1 MRSAAEIVPEAYFDA
16 TAIVADAPASVMPMT
31 VIEAH
36 LYAYLGCILGLF
48 RGQALGDWGYRFAVT
63 SEGFPYSVQ
72 FEAARTIV
80 VARGL
85 VDEDGAGMM
94 TARRDELVAEIDSLL
109 TMGSWADRRQWL
121 RAATQCALALP
132 VGSIRHAISQTPGLA
147 TSVRLGQRRLLL
159 QADDIDLI
167 YEEYGVVSSVLGAN
181 VKDLLSPAVIWLSA
195 RILRQEDVPV
205 VD

>member
-1 MRSAAEIVPEAYFDA
+1 MPEAYFDA
-16 TAIVADAPASVMPMT
+16 VAIMADAPASVIPMT

-48 RGQALGDWGYRFAVT
+48 KGQAVGDWGYPFAVT
-63 SEGFPYSVQ
+63 SEGFPFSVQ
-72 FEAARTIV
+72 FEMARSMV

-85 VDEDGAGMM
+85 VDEDGAGLMG
-94 TARRDELVAEIDSLL
+94 ARRHELAAEIDSLL
-109 TMGSWADRRQWL
+109 TLGSWTDRRQWL

-132 VGSIRHAISQTPGLA
+132 VGSIRHAIGLTPGLA
-147 TSVRLGQRRLLL
+147 ASVRLGQRRHLL
-159 QADDIDLI
+159 QADDIDLL
-167 YEEYGVVSSVLGAN
+167 YEEYGIVSSVLGAD

-195 RILRQEDVPV
+195 RILRTEDAA

>member
-1 MRSAAEIVPEAYFDA
+1 MTSAADIVPEAYFDA
-16 TAIVADAPASVMPMT
+16 VAIAADAPASVMPMT

-48 RGQALGDWGYRFAVT
+48 KGQAVGDWGYPFAVT
-63 SEGFPYSVQ
+63 SEGFPFSVQ
-72 FEAARTIV
+72 FEAARSIV

-85 VDEDGAGMM
+85 IDEDGAGLMS
-94 TARRDELVAEIDSLL
+94 ARQDDLGAEIHSLL
-109 TMGSWADRRQWL
+109 TLGSWDDRRQWL

-132 VGSIRHAISQTPGLA
+132 VGSIRHAIGQTPGLA
-147 TSVRLGQRRLLL
+147 ASVRLGQRRLLL
-159 QADDIDLI
+159 QADDIELL
-167 YEEYGVVSSVLGAN
+167 YEEYGIVSSVLGAD

-195 RILRQEDVPV
+195 RILRTEDAL

>member
-1 MRSAAEIVPEAYFDA
+1 MTSAADIVPEAYFDA
-16 TAIVADAPASVMPMT
+16 VAIAADAPASVMPMT

-48 RGQALGDWGYRFAVT
+48 KGQAVGDWGYPFAVT
-63 SEGFPYSVQ
+63 SEGFPFSVQ
-72 FEAARTIV
+72 FETARSMA

-94 TARRDELVAEIDSLL
+94 SARRDELATEISCLL
-109 TMGSWADRRQWL
+109 TMSSWADRRQWL

-132 VGSIRHAISQTPGLA
+132 VGSIRHAIGQTPGLA
-147 TSVRLGQRRLLL
+147 ASVRLGQRRHLL
-159 QADDIDLI
+159 QADDIVLL
-167 YEEYGVVSSVLGAN
+167 YEEYGIVSSVLGAD

-195 RILRQEDVPV
+195 RILRTEDPA

>member
-1 MRSAAEIVPEAYFDA
+1 MTSATDIVPEAYFDA
-16 TAIVADAPASVMPMT
+16 VAIAADAPASVMPMT

-48 RGQALGDWGYRFAVT
+48 KGHAVGDWGYPFAVT
-63 SEGFPYSVQ
+63 SEGFPFSVQ
-72 FEAARTIV
+72 FEAARSMV

-85 VDEDGAGMM
+85 VDEDGAGLM
-94 TARRDELVAEIDSLL
+94 TARRDELATEINSLL
-109 TMGSWADRRQWL
+109 TLGSWADRRQWL

-132 VGSIRHAISQTPGLA
+132 VGSIRHAIGQTPGLA
-147 TSVRLGQRRLLL
+147 ASVRLGQRRHLL
-159 QADDIDLI
+159 QADDIDLL
-167 YEEYGVVSSVLGAN
+167 YEEYRIVSSVLGAD

-195 RILRQEDVPV
+195 RILRTEDAT

>member
-1 MRSAAEIVPEAYFDA
+1 MTRPADIVPEAYFDA
-16 TAIVADAPASVMPMT
+16 VAIMVDAPASVVPMT

-48 RGQALGDWGYRFAVT
+48 KGQAVGDWGYPFAVT
-63 SEGFPYSVQ
+63 SEGFPFSVQ
-72 FEAARTIV
+72 FEAARAIV

-85 VDEDGAGMM
+85 IDEDGQGMM
-94 TARRDELVAEIDSLL
+94 TARCGELAAEIDSLL
-109 TMGSWADRRQWL
+109 TMGPWTDRRLWL

-132 VGSIRHAISQTPGLA
+132 VGSIRHAIGQTPGLSA
-147 TSVRLGQRRLLL
+147 SVRLGQRRHLL
-159 QADDIDLI
+159 QADDIDLL
-167 YEEYGVVSSVLGAN
+167 YEEYGIVSSVLGDD

-195 RILRQEDVPV
+195 RILRTGDAT

>member
-1 MRSAAEIVPEAYFDA
+1 M
-16 TAIVADAPASVMPMT
+16 ADAPASIVPMT

-48 RGQALGDWGYRFAVT
+48 KGQAVGDWGYRFAVT
-63 SEGFPYSVQ
+63 SEGFPFSVQ
-72 FEAARTIV
+72 FETARSIV

-85 VDEDGAGMM
+85 VDQDGEGMM
-94 TARRDELVAEIDSLL
+94 TARRNELAAEIDSLL
-109 TMGSWADRRQWL
+109 TLGSWGDRRLWL

-147 TSVRLGQRRLLL
+147 ASVRLGQRRHLL
-159 QADDIDLI
+159 QANDIDLL
-167 YEEYGVVSSVLGAN
+167 YQEYRIVSSVLGSD

-195 RILRQEDVPV
+195 RILRTEDEPV
-205 VD
+205 D

>member
-1 MRSAAEIVPEAYFDA
+1 MTSAADIVPEAYFDA
-16 TAIVADAPASVMPMT
+16 VAMAADAPVSVMPMT

-48 RGQALGDWGYRFAVT
+48 KGQAVGDWGYPFAVT
-63 SEGFPYSVQ
+63 SEGFPFSVQ
-72 FEAARTIV
+72 FEAARSMV

-85 VDEDGAGMM
+85 IDEDGTGLMS
-94 TARRDELVAEIDSLL
+94 ARQDDLAAEIDSLL
-109 TMGSWADRRQWL
+109 TLGSWDDRRQWL

-132 VGSIRHAISQTPGLA
+132 VGSIRHAIGQTPGLA
-147 TSVRLGQRRLLL
+147 ASVRLGQRRLLL
-159 QADDIDLI
+159 QADDIELL
-167 YEEYGVVSSVLGAN
+167 YEEYGIVSSVLGAD

-195 RILRQEDVPV
+195 RILRTECAL

>member
-1 MRSAAEIVPEAYFDA
+1 MTSAADIVPEAYFDA
-16 TAIVADAPASVMPMT
+16 VAIAADAPASVMPMT

-48 RGQALGDWGYRFAVT
+48 KGQAVGDWGYPFAVT
-63 SEGFPYSVQ
+63 SEGFPFSVQ
-72 FEAARTIV
+72 FEAARSMV

-85 VDEDGAGMM
+85 VEEDGAGLM
-94 TARRDELVAEIDSLL
+94 TARSDELATEICSLL
-109 TMGSWADRRQWL
+109 TLGSWVDRRQWL

-132 VGSIRHAISQTPGLA
+132 VGSIRHAIGQTPGLA
-147 TSVRLGQRRLLL
+147 ASVRLGQRRHLL
-159 QADDIDLI
+159 QSDDIELL
-167 YEEYGVVSSVLGAN
+167 YEEYGIVSSVLGAE

-195 RILRQEDVPV
+195 RILRTEDAA